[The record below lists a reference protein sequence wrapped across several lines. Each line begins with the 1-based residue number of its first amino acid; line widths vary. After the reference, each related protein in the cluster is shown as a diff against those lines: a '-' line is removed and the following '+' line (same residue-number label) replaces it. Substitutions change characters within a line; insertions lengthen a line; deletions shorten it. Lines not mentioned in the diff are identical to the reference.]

1 MKQLNAAKLLIED
14 AKWCEEIES
23 LGFELKPNDTFGLTL
38 HEGSLALALHGRY
51 LKLEWA
57 RVLGHLRRQ
66 KLGGPGDLFAKALR
80 PKGAA
85 PIETV
90 LDLTCGTGRDT
101 LHLYALGLQVT
112 ALERDPYLYLLSYF
126 EARSLEIDEI
136 TLIYAEASEYL
147 STCPSF
153 DIIYFDPM
161 YEEAGSAK
169 KRKAAPRKEM
179 QLFYEYFSHPLANL
193 VAMESGEELAHVV
206 ELARRKCARRV
217 IVKRP
222 IKGAAIIAAPYSYAG
237 KSTRYDGYPALT
249 PQT

>member
-1 MKQLNAAKLLIED
+1 MKQLNASKLLIED
-14 AKWCEEIES
+14 ASWRDKIES
-23 LGFELKPNDTFGLTL
+23 LGFSLQLNDSFGLTL
-38 HEGSLALALHGRY
+38 HDGGLALAIEGRH

-57 RVLGHLRRQ
+57 RVLAHLRRQ
-66 KLGGPGDLFAKALR
+66 KLGTPSDLFAKALR

-101 LHLYALGLQVT
+101 LHLYALGLRVT

-126 EARSLEIDEI
+126 EAQALEIEGI
-136 TLIYAEASEYL
+136 EMVHTQAQEYL
-147 STCPSF
+147 KNCTSF

-161 YEEAGSAK
+161 YEEASAAK

-179 QLFYEYFSHPLANL
+179 QLFYEYFSHPLSA
-193 VAMESGEELAHVV
+193 AIGDDSGEELARILD
-206 ELARRKCARRV
+206 LARLKCTRRV

-222 IKGAAIIAAPYSYAG
+222 IKGAAIVAAPYSYAG